1 MNLSELLK
9 KREISKVEP
18 DAKSAERLLKAA
30 WSAITAAK
38 DNVKMGHNDVA
49 LSLAYHA
56 MLNSGRALMAA
67 KGYRAFSENHHKA
80 AVDFCSAM
88 LPRQGMQLVI
98 LFNRYRV
105 RRHDIVYGEIEE
117 GSVGDTEAQTA
128 VAKAEEF
135 LELVKTRIQ

>member
-9 KREISKVEP
+9 KREIAKIEP
-18 DAKSAERLLKAA
+18 DAKTAERLLKAA
-30 WSAITAAK
+30 GSAIVAAK
-38 DNVKMGHNDVA
+38 DNAKMGHNDVA
-49 LSLAYHA
+49 LSLAYHS

-67 KGYRAFSENHHKA
+67 KGYRTFSENHHKTT
-80 AVDFCSAM
+80 VSFCAAM
-88 LPRQGMQLVI
+88 LPHQGSQLVI

-128 VAKAEEF
+128 ISKAEEF
-135 LELVKTRIQ
+135 LALVKTKI